1 MFKHI
6 KENQIF
12 YKTYFKLETETYP
25 APVKQ
30 FNVELAEKYYDNKN
44 IEYHI
49 EFFRAGLN
57 AIIKKW
63 LNNNCKEDPE
73 EIAEIIISEYKNKN

>member
-12 YKTYFKLETETYP
+12 FKTYFKLEDISISSITQYDTGI
-25 APVKQ
+25 AK
-30 FNVELAEKYYDNKN
+30 KYYDNEY
-44 IEYHI
+44 IDYHI

-63 LNNNCKEDPE
+63 LNNNCNETPE
-73 EIAEIIISEYKNKN
+73 EMVKIITSEYKNKN